1 MKFSIL
7 VPTTGTRE
15 FELDRLFDSL
25 NNQEFSDFELVVVTQ
40 INHDMVSQLINSYP
54 DLCVVHLKL
63 EKMGLSYARNIGL
76 KSCKGEW
83 IVFSDDDAWYP
94 ADGLKLLNKYTS
106 SGDYEIILT
115 QIFDPIKNQLYKNYP
130 DKAEVLKSK
139 FNLMSKSSIEISI
152 ERDKIKKD
160 FDENFGLGAKYV
172 CCEEVDFLIN
182 NFSKGNTLYIPSIS
196 VYHLK
201 KDRGASEAQL
211 FAKGAL
217 YSKQFNRFIACL
229 IVIRDILKG
238 RKNSR
243 KIFWSGFKDYKKITE
258 QSTVD

>member
-25 NNQEFSDFELVVVTQ
+25 NSQEFLDFELVVVTQ
-40 INHDMVSQLINSYP
+40 INHDVVSRLINSYP
-54 DLCVVHLKL
+54 ELQVVHIKL
-63 EKMGLSYARNIGL
+63 EKTGLSYARNIGL
-76 KSCKGEW
+76 KSCIGEW

-94 ADGLKLLNKYTS
+94 QDGLKLLNDYTTT
-106 SGDYEIILT
+106 DDCDILLT
-115 QIFDPIKNQLYKNYP
+115 QIFDPIKNQSYKNYS
-130 DKAEVLKSK
+130 DKKEFLKSK
-139 FNLMSKSSIEISI
+139 FKLMSKSSIEISI
-152 ERDKIKKD
+152 KRNKIKKD

-182 NFSKGNTLYIPSIS
+182 NFSKRNTLYVPKIS
-196 VYHLK
+196 VYHIK
-201 KDRGASEAQL
+201 KDGGASQAQQ

-217 YSKQFNRFIACL
+217 YSKQFNRFVAFL
-229 IVIRDILKG
+229 IVVRDIIKG

-243 KIFWSGFKDYKKITE
+243 KIFWKGFNDYRNTTK
-258 QSTVD
+258 QSTVG